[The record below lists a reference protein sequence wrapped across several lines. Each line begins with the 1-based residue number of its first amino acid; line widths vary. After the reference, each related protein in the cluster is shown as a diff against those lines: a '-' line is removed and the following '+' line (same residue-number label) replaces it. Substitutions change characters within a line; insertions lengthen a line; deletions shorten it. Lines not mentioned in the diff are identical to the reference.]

1 LPTVE
6 FSYILYKNLTKKKFQ
21 LVRHYK
27 NECIICTKYYVYQE
41 TNAQNV
47 KQKNPQ
53 QDYYI
58 TINDI
63 LTKPTKKSSHI
74 YRVYYEKPLV
84 L

>member
-1 LPTVE
+1 VTLSVKVATT
-6 FSYILYKNLTKKKFQ
+6 FLGAL
-21 LVRHYK
+21 
-27 NECIICTKYYVYQE
+27 YYVYEELLILIKFKEYQE

-74 YRVYYEKPLV
+74 Y
-84 L
+84 